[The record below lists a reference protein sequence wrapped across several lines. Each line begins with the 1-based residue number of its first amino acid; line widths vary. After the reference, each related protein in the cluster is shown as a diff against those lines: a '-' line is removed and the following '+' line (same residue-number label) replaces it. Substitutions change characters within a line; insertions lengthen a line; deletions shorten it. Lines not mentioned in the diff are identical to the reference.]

1 MKPKK
6 LGAITLAVSLIAL
19 GILVLVSNLV
29 PSFRF
34 TESLKYF
41 IPIVLIALGSE
52 FFIVSAASRRHAK
65 AEGCE
70 EPTLQFDGKS
80 IALIFVIIVC
90 LSVYSL
96 VMGFVGH
103 TSRYFRYGTRELD
116 SHYTDE
122 DLELLYSGTHEISAQ
137 NLSTLKGVNPYG
149 DIQIVGADTSDI
161 TVEYSFR
168 ATPSFQEHAGTID
181 DSAFR
186 FQVDGDMFSFGLS
199 PSVAQA
205 VSSYSSGSSGASD
218 IRISYVITIPSNLA
232 LDLAQSFGT
241 MEITGC
247 CNAITLDTSYSDVYL
262 SDIGGELNLD
272 ASFTDINLDT
282 ISAPSQLVFEYGSL
296 NGSIAAPFS
305 LTSNFSDTN
314 LTVTEVLE
322 GNVNVNSEYGDV
334 TLRLPSEQNGH
345 FAITSSFASLYCP
358 LWGQDGD
365 SLDSEIRRS
374 VGEGGPEFTLVQA
387 FGDMTIVFE

>member
-41 IPIVLIALGSE
+41 IPVVLIALGSE
-52 FFIVSAASRRHAK
+52 FFIVSAASRRRAK

-70 EPTLQFDGKS
+70 EPILQFDGKS
-80 IALIFVIIVC
+80 IALLFVIIVC
-90 LSVYSL
+90 LSIYSL
-96 VMGFVGH
+96 VMGIVEH
-103 TSRYFRYGTRELD
+103 TSRYYRYGSRELD
-116 SHYTDE
+116 SHSADE
-122 DLELLYSGTHEISAQ
+122 DLELLYTGTHEISAR
-137 NLSTLKGVNPYG
+137 NLTTLKGVNPFG
-149 DIQIVGADTSDI
+149 DIQILGADTMDI
-161 TVEYSFR
+161 SIEYSFR
-168 ATPSFQEHAGTID
+168 ATPSFQERVGTID

-186 FQVDGDMFSFGLS
+186 FQADGDTASFGLS
-199 PSVAQA
+199 PSIAQA
-205 VSSYSSGSSGASD
+205 VSSDSSGAND
-218 IRISYVITIPSNLA
+218 ILISYVITIPSNLA

-247 CNAITLDTSYSDVYL
+247 YSAITLDASYSDVYL

-272 ASFTDINLDT
+272 TSFTDITLDA
-282 ISAPSQLVFEYGSL
+282 IHAPSQLVFEYGSL
-296 NGSIAAPFS
+296 KGSVGAPFS
-305 LTSNFSDTN
+305 LTSNFSDTD
-314 LTVTEVLE
+314 LTVTEKLD
-322 GNVNVNSEYGDV
+322 GNVSVNSEYGDV
-334 TLRLPSEQNGH
+334 TLRLPSDQNGH
-345 FAITSSFASLYCP
+345 FAITSSFSSLYCP

-365 SLDSEIRRS
+365 SLDSEIQRT

-387 FGDMTIVFE
+387 FGDMTIAFE